1 MMLSPTTPS
10 GLRSF
15 AVEPVPAIATS
26 SAIASLRLPASVYPS
41 VTPITSSRPVSAAR
55 PEAPTAASSSGP
67 VELLHQP
74 PHAAVDVV
82 ARGAHLLDGPA
93 LRVLEL
99 PVHVALPGDVRAL
112 VAAAHRHDHVGLLGQ
127 FARERARHAVAHVDV
142 QLAHDLHHLRV
153 HALAGPGASRQR
165 RVAAAG
171 RAPAERPAHLRAA
184 GVVEADEEGRGH
196 RYSGLR
202 ARTIAEVACW
212 CTRCVSEISISSRPA
227 AARASS
233 NSARVRAPAMHP
245 VHSCMSARV
254 ASSMS
259 GSAIT
264 SETANR
270 PPGFRTRAVSAR
282 TLRLSAARLITQ
294 FEITTSTE
302 SSASGICSM

>member
-41 VTPITSSRPVSAAR
+41 VTPITSRRPVSAAR

-67 VELLHQP
+67 VELLHQR

-99 PVHVALPGDVRAL
+99 PVHVALPGDVGAL

-127 FARERARHAVAHVDV
+127 FARERARHAVA
-142 QLAHDLHHLRV
+142 
-153 HALAGPGASRQR
+153 GPGPSRQR

-171 RAPAERPAHLRAA
+171 RALEERLAHLRAA

-212 CTRCVSEISISSRPA
+212 CTRCVSEISISS
-227 AARASS
+227 
-233 NSARVRAPAMHP
+233 M
-245 VHSCMSARV
+245 
-254 ASSMS
+254 
-259 GSAIT
+259 
-264 SETANR
+264 
-270 PPGFRTRAVSAR
+270 
-282 TLRLSAARLITQ
+282 
-294 FEITTSTE
+294 
-302 SSASGICSM
+302 